1 MKAVV
6 WAGGYS
12 MVLGLLMGVAQ
23 AQETPQEVSTLSS
36 IKVRAQN
43 EKSEGT
49 GSYQQQAV
57 PQVLKL
63 PMTLQELPQS
73 ATVITR
79 QRIEDQGLDTLG
91 QVMEQSPGV
100 SRRQYGDDGAGYTSF
115 QARGFNITNYVIDGV
130 PTTAAAL
137 QGYGGVSVMDTA
149 IYDNVAIVRGATGLL
164 SGAGEPSASI
174 MMQRKR
180 PTAEF
185 QGQVLAGV
193 GSWDRY
199 RGMADISG
207 PLNDSGS
214 VRGRLVAAYDQSRS
228 WKDGYKGK
236 RDVFYGVIEA
246 DLGARTVARLGLEHM
261 DNRYDGSSMH
271 AFSVS
276 DTDGNLVEWDRS
288 DSATAA
294 WAYSKQRRTM
304 AFAQLEH
311 EFNDDWSIQ
320 MAMGRSWLNNEQLYG
335 VAAPEPTPQGRGSM
349 TAGFNE
355 KTPTQDTADI
365 TIKGRFQA
373 WGQGH
378 DIMLGAN
385 YYELSRHDM
394 AYARQRIPIAQIKD
408 FDRNLPRPDL
418 KITGPDNQRARQWG
432 AYAATR
438 LRLTDNLALI
448 AGGRVTNW
456 KDHSNTTLRKENGVF
471 TPYAGLVYD
480 WNEQWATYA
489 SYTQI
494 FNPQFS
500 QDRDGNYLDPE
511 KGNNYELGVK
521 YLFPGEAASASLA
534 VFQTRKDNLAVVD
547 GKELTPSGSQA
558 YIAASNTRSEG
569 IEFEINGELA
579 PGWQMG
585 AGYTHYRFRGADGE
599 KIKTD
604 IPADQVKLLTT
615 YRLPG
620 AWHKLTVGGSVQW
633 QSKIF
638 DNQLTGVARETNTQ
652 KAYAVVDLMARYAIT
667 PRADLTVNF
676 NNIFDKTYR
685 LAYSSHT
692 YGAPRNVMAS
702 LRYQF

>member
-12 MVLGLLMGVAQ
+12 MVLGLLMGVAH

-185 QGQVLAGV
+185 QGQVSAGV

-199 RGMADISG
+199 RGMTDISG

-276 DTDGNLVEWDRS
+276 DTAGNLVEWDRS

-494 FNPQFS
+494 FNPQSS

-558 YIAASNTRSEG
+558 YTAASNTRSEG

-604 IPADQVKLLTT
+604 IPADQIKLFTT

>member
-12 MVLGLLMGVAQ
+12 MVLGLLMGVAH

-494 FNPQFS
+494 FNPQSS

-558 YIAASNTRSEG
+558 YTAASNTRSEG

-604 IPADQVKLLTT
+604 IPADQVKLFTT

>member
-1 MKAVV
+1 MKVVV

-12 MVLGLLMGVAQ
+12 MVLGLLMSAAQ

-57 PQVLKL
+57 PQILKL

-100 SRRQYGDDGAGYTSF
+100 SRQQYGDDGAGYTSF

-149 IYDNVAIVRGATGLL
+149 IYDNVVIVRGATGLL

-185 QGQVLAGV
+185 QGQVSAGV
-193 GSWDRY
+193 GTWDRY
-199 RGMADISG
+199 RGMADLSG

-228 WKDGYKGK
+228 WKEGYKGK

-246 DLGARTVARLGLEHM
+246 DLGARTVARLGIEHM

-276 DTDGNLVEWDRS
+276 DTDGNPVQWDRS

-335 VAAPEPTPQGRGSM
+335 VAAPAPTPQGRGTM

-365 TIKGRFQA
+365 TITGRFQA

-378 DIMLGAN
+378 DVMLGAN
-385 YYELSRHDM
+385 YYELSRHDT

-408 FDRNLPRPDL
+408 FDRNVPRPDL

-438 LRLTDNLALI
+438 LRLTDKLALI

-456 KDHSNTTLRKENGVF
+456 KDHSNARLRKENGVF

-480 WNEQWATYA
+480 WNEQWASYA
-489 SYTQI
+489 SYTKI
-494 FNPQFS
+494 FNPQSS

-511 KGNNYELGVK
+511 QGTNYEVGVK

-547 GKELTPSGSQA
+547 GKELTPSGAQA
-558 YIAASNTRSEG
+558 YTAASNTRSEG

-604 IPADQVKLLTT
+604 IPADQVKLFTT

>member
-185 QGQVLAGV
+185 QGQVSAGV

-276 DTDGNLVEWDRS
+276 DTAGNLVEWDRS

-320 MAMGRSWLNNEQLYG
+320 MAVGRSWLNNEQLYG

-494 FNPQFS
+494 FNPQSS

-547 GKELTPSGSQA
+547 GKELTPSGTQA
-558 YIAASNTRSEG
+558 YTAASNTRSEG

-604 IPADQVKLLTT
+604 IPADQVKLFTT

>member
-49 GSYQQQAV
+49 GGYQQQAV

-320 MAMGRSWLNNEQLYG
+320 MAVGRSWLNNEQLYG

-494 FNPQFS
+494 FNPQSS

-547 GKELTPSGSQA
+547 GKELTPSGTQA
-558 YIAASNTRSEG
+558 YTAASNTRSEG

-604 IPADQVKLLTT
+604 IPADQVKLFTT

>member
-164 SGAGEPSASI
+164 SGVGEPSASI

-320 MAMGRSWLNNEQLYG
+320 MAVGRSWLNNEQLYG

-494 FNPQFS
+494 FNPQSS

-547 GKELTPSGSQA
+547 GKELTPSGTQA
-558 YIAASNTRSEG
+558 YTAASNTRSEG

-604 IPADQVKLLTT
+604 IPADQVKLFTT

-652 KAYAVVDLMARYAIT
+652 KAYTVVDLMARYAIT

>member
-57 PQVLKL
+57 TQVLKL

-185 QGQVLAGV
+185 QGQVSAGV

-228 WKDGYKGK
+228 WKEGYKGK

-408 FDRNLPRPDL
+408 FDRNLPRPEL

-494 FNPQFS
+494 FNPQSS

-547 GKELTPSGSQA
+547 GKELTPSGTQA

-604 IPADQVKLLTT
+604 IPADQVKLFTT

-652 KAYAVVDLMARYAIT
+652 KAYAVVDLMARYAMT

>member
-185 QGQVLAGV
+185 QGQVSAGV

-246 DLGARTVARLGLEHM
+246 DLGARTVVRLGLEHM

-456 KDHSNTTLRKENGVF
+456 KDHSSTTLRKENGVF

-494 FNPQFS
+494 FNPQSS

-604 IPADQVKLLTT
+604 IPADQVKLFTT

>member
-6 WAGGYS
+6 CAGGYS
-12 MVLGLLMGVAQ
+12 MVLGLLMGVAH

-185 QGQVLAGV
+185 QGQVSAGV
-193 GSWDRY
+193 GSWGRY

-276 DTDGNLVEWDRS
+276 DTAGNLVEWGRS

-394 AYARQRIPIAQIKD
+394 AYARQRIPISQIKD

-438 LRLTDNLALI
+438 LRLTDKLALI

-494 FNPQFS
+494 FNPQSS

-547 GKELTPSGSQA
+547 GKELTPSGTQA
-558 YIAASNTRSEG
+558 YTAASNTRSEG

-599 KIKTD
+599 QIKTD
-604 IPADQVKLLTT
+604 IPADQVKLFTT

>member
-185 QGQVLAGV
+185 QGQVSAGV
-193 GSWDRY
+193 GSWGRY

-276 DTDGNLVEWDRS
+276 DTAGNLVEWDRS

-494 FNPQFS
+494 FNPQSS

-604 IPADQVKLLTT
+604 IPADQVKLFTT

-652 KAYAVVDLMARYAIT
+652 KAYAVVDLMARYAMT

>member
-185 QGQVLAGV
+185 QGQVSAGV

-276 DTDGNLVEWDRS
+276 DTAGNLVEWDRS

-494 FNPQFS
+494 FNPQSS

-558 YIAASNTRSEG
+558 YTAASNTRSEG

-579 PGWQMG
+579 PGWRMG

-604 IPADQVKLLTT
+604 IPADQVKLFTT

>member
-185 QGQVLAGV
+185 QGQVSAGV

-246 DLGARTVARLGLEHM
+246 DLGARTVARLGLDHM

-276 DTDGNLVEWDRS
+276 DTAGNLVEWDRS

-320 MAMGRSWLNNEQLYG
+320 MAVGRSWLNNEQLYG

-494 FNPQFS
+494 FNPQSS

-547 GKELTPSGSQA
+547 GKELTPSGTQA
-558 YIAASNTRSEG
+558 YTAASNTRSEG

-604 IPADQVKLLTT
+604 IPADQVKLFTT

>member
-1 MKAVV
+1 MKVVV

-12 MVLGLLMGVAQ
+12 MVLGLLMSAAH

-36 IKVRAQN
+36 IKVRAHN

-57 PQVLKL
+57 PQILKL

-73 ATVITR
+73 ATVITQ
-79 QRIEDQGLDTLG
+79 QRMEDQGLDTLG
-91 QVMEQSPGV
+91 QVIEQSPGV

-185 QGQVLAGV
+185 QGQVSVGAGT
-193 GSWDRY
+193 WNRY

-246 DLGARTVARLGLEHM
+246 DLGARTVARLGIEHM

-276 DTDGNLVEWDRS
+276 DTAGNPVEWDRS

-335 VAAPEPTPQGRGSM
+335 VAAPAPTPQGRGSM

-378 DIMLGAN
+378 DIMLGGN

-438 LRLTDNLALI
+438 LRLTDKLALI
-448 AGGRVTNW
+448 AGGRVTSW
-456 KDHSNTTLRKENGVF
+456 KDHSNTTLRKDNGVF

-480 WNEQWATYA
+480 WNEQWATYV

-494 FNPQFS
+494 FNPQS
-500 QDRDGNYLDPE
+500 RQDRDGNYLDPE
-511 KGNNYELGVK
+511 QGTNYEVGVK

-547 GKELTPSGSQA
+547 GKELTPSGNQA
-558 YIAASNTRSEG
+558 YTAASNTRSEG
-569 IEFEINGELA
+569 VEFEINGELA

-604 IPADQVKLLTT
+604 IPADQVKLFTT

-652 KAYAVVDLMARYAIT
+652 KAYAVVDLMARYAFT

-702 LRYQF
+702 LRYRF

>member
-164 SGAGEPSASI
+164 SGVGEPSASI

-185 QGQVLAGV
+185 QGQVSAGV

-276 DTDGNLVEWDRS
+276 DTAGNLVEWDRS

-320 MAMGRSWLNNEQLYG
+320 MAVGRSWLNNEQLYG

-494 FNPQFS
+494 FNPQSS

-547 GKELTPSGSQA
+547 GKELTPSGTQA
-558 YIAASNTRSEG
+558 YTAASNTRSEG

-604 IPADQVKLLTT
+604 IPADQVKLFTT

-652 KAYAVVDLMARYAIT
+652 KAYTVVDLMARYAIT

>member
-36 IKVRAQN
+36 IKVRVQN

-185 QGQVLAGV
+185 QGQVSAGV

-320 MAMGRSWLNNEQLYG
+320 MAVGRSWLNNEQLYG

-438 LRLTDNLALI
+438 LRLTDKLALI

-494 FNPQFS
+494 FNPQSS

-558 YIAASNTRSEG
+558 YTAASNTRSEG

-604 IPADQVKLLTT
+604 IPADQVKLFTT

>member
-23 AQETPQEVSTLSS
+23 AKETPQEVSTLSS

-185 QGQVLAGV
+185 QGQVSAGV

-276 DTDGNLVEWDRS
+276 DTAGNLVEWGRS

-494 FNPQFS
+494 FNPQSS

-547 GKELTPSGSQA
+547 GKELTPSGTQA
-558 YIAASNTRSEG
+558 YTAASNTRSEG

-604 IPADQVKLLTT
+604 IPADQVKLFTT

>member
-185 QGQVLAGV
+185 QGQVSAGV

-276 DTDGNLVEWDRS
+276 DTAGNLVEWDRS

-294 WAYSKQRRTM
+294 WAYSKQRRTV

-320 MAMGRSWLNNEQLYG
+320 MAVGRSWLNNEQLYG

-494 FNPQFS
+494 FNPQSS

-547 GKELTPSGSQA
+547 GKELTPSGTQA
-558 YIAASNTRSEG
+558 YTAASNTRSEG

-604 IPADQVKLLTT
+604 IPADQVKLFTT

>member
-12 MVLGLLMGVAQ
+12 MVLGLLMGVAH

-185 QGQVLAGV
+185 QGQVSAGV

-276 DTDGNLVEWDRS
+276 DTAGNLVEWDRS

-494 FNPQFS
+494 FNPQSS

-604 IPADQVKLLTT
+604 IPADQVKLFTT

>member
-1 MKAVV
+1 
-6 WAGGYS
+6 
-12 MVLGLLMGVAQ
+12 MVLGLLMGVAH

-185 QGQVLAGV
+185 QGQVSAGV

-246 DLGARTVARLGLEHM
+246 DLGARTVA
-261 DNRYDGSSMH
+261 
-271 AFSVS
+271 
-276 DTDGNLVEWDRS
+276 
-288 DSATAA
+288 
-294 WAYSKQRRTM
+294 
-304 AFAQLEH
+304 
-311 EFNDDWSIQ
+311 
-320 MAMGRSWLNNEQLYG
+320 
-335 VAAPEPTPQGRGSM
+335 
-349 TAGFNE
+349 
-355 KTPTQDTADI
+355 
-365 TIKGRFQA
+365 
-373 WGQGH
+373 
-378 DIMLGAN
+378 
-385 YYELSRHDM
+385 
-394 AYARQRIPIAQIKD
+394 
-408 FDRNLPRPDL
+408 
-418 KITGPDNQRARQWG
+418 
-432 AYAATR
+432 
-438 LRLTDNLALI
+438 
-448 AGGRVTNW
+448 
-456 KDHSNTTLRKENGVF
+456 
-471 TPYAGLVYD
+471 
-480 WNEQWATYA
+480 
-489 SYTQI
+489 
-494 FNPQFS
+494 
-500 QDRDGNYLDPE
+500 
-511 KGNNYELGVK
+511 
-521 YLFPGEAASASLA
+521 
-534 VFQTRKDNLAVVD
+534 
-547 GKELTPSGSQA
+547 
-558 YIAASNTRSEG
+558 
-569 IEFEINGELA
+569 
-579 PGWQMG
+579 
-585 AGYTHYRFRGADGE
+585 
-599 KIKTD
+599 
-604 IPADQVKLLTT
+604 
-615 YRLPG
+615 
-620 AWHKLTVGGSVQW
+620 
-633 QSKIF
+633 
-638 DNQLTGVARETNTQ
+638 
-652 KAYAVVDLMARYAIT
+652 
-667 PRADLTVNF
+667 
-676 NNIFDKTYR
+676 
-685 LAYSSHT
+685 
-692 YGAPRNVMAS
+692 
-702 LRYQF
+702 

>member
-185 QGQVLAGV
+185 QGQVSAGV

-494 FNPQFS
+494 FNPQSS

-547 GKELTPSGSQA
+547 GKELTPSGTQA
-558 YIAASNTRSEG
+558 YTAASNTRSEG

-604 IPADQVKLLTT
+604 IPADQVKLFTT

>member
-1 MKAVV
+1 MKVVV

-164 SGAGEPSASI
+164 SGVGEPSASI

-408 FDRNLPRPDL
+408 FDRNLPLPDL

-604 IPADQVKLLTT
+604 IPADQVKLFTT

-652 KAYAVVDLMARYAIT
+652 KAYAVVDLMARYAMT

>member
-12 MVLGLLMGVAQ
+12 MVLGLVMGVAH

-185 QGQVLAGV
+185 QGQVSAGV

-494 FNPQFS
+494 FNPQSS

-604 IPADQVKLLTT
+604 IPADQVKLFTT

>member
-185 QGQVLAGV
+185 QGQVSAGV

-320 MAMGRSWLNNEQLYG
+320 MAVGRSWLNNEQLYG

-494 FNPQFS
+494 FNPQSS

-547 GKELTPSGSQA
+547 GKELTPSGTQA
-558 YIAASNTRSEG
+558 YTAASNTRSEG

-604 IPADQVKLLTT
+604 IPADQVKLFTT

>member
-1 MKAVV
+1 
-6 WAGGYS
+6 
-12 MVLGLLMGVAQ
+12 MVLGLLMGVAH

-185 QGQVLAGV
+185 QGQVSAGV

-494 FNPQFS
+494 FNPQSS

-547 GKELTPSGSQA
+547 GKELTPSGTQA
-558 YIAASNTRSEG
+558 YTAASNTRSEG

-604 IPADQVKLLTT
+604 IPADQVKLFTT

-633 QSKIF
+633 QSKIS

>member
-1 MKAVV
+1 MKTVV

-185 QGQVLAGV
+185 QGQVSAGV

-261 DNRYDGSSMH
+261 GNRYDGSSMH

-276 DTDGNLVEWDRS
+276 DTAGNLVEWGRS

-494 FNPQFS
+494 FNPQSS

-547 GKELTPSGSQA
+547 GKELTPSGTQA
-558 YIAASNTRSEG
+558 YTAASNTRSEG

-604 IPADQVKLLTT
+604 IPADQVKLFTT

>member
-12 MVLGLLMGVAQ
+12 MVLGLLMGVAH

-91 QVMEQSPGV
+91 QVIEQSPGV

-185 QGQVLAGV
+185 QGQVSAGV

-480 WNEQWATYA
+480 WNEQWATYV

-494 FNPQFS
+494 FNPQSS

-604 IPADQVKLLTT
+604 IPADQVKLFTT

>member
-130 PTTAAAL
+130 PTTTAAL

-185 QGQVLAGV
+185 QGQVSAGV

-494 FNPQFS
+494 FNPQSS

-547 GKELTPSGSQA
+547 GKELTPSGTQA

-604 IPADQVKLLTT
+604 IPADQVKLFTT

-652 KAYAVVDLMARYAIT
+652 KAYAVVDLMARYAMT

>member
-185 QGQVLAGV
+185 QGQVSAGV

-320 MAMGRSWLNNEQLYG
+320 MAVGRSWLNNEQLYG

-394 AYARQRIPIAQIKD
+394 AYARQ
-408 FDRNLPRPDL
+408 
-418 KITGPDNQRARQWG
+418 WG

-494 FNPQFS
+494 FNPQSS

-547 GKELTPSGSQA
+547 GKELTPSGTQA
-558 YIAASNTRSEG
+558 YTAASNTRSEG

-604 IPADQVKLLTT
+604 IPADQVKLFTT

-652 KAYAVVDLMARYAIT
+652 KAYTVVDLMARYAIT

>member
-185 QGQVLAGV
+185 QGQVSAGV

-604 IPADQVKLLTT
+604 IPADQVKLFTT

-652 KAYAVVDLMARYAIT
+652 KAYAVVDLMARYAMT

>member
-320 MAMGRSWLNNEQLYG
+320 MAVGRSWLNNEQLYG

-494 FNPQFS
+494 FNPQSS

-547 GKELTPSGSQA
+547 GKELTPSGTQA
-558 YIAASNTRSEG
+558 YTAASNTRSEG

-604 IPADQVKLLTT
+604 IPADQVKLFTT

>member
-276 DTDGNLVEWDRS
+276 DTAGNLVEWDRS

-320 MAMGRSWLNNEQLYG
+320 MAVGRSWLNNEQLYG

-494 FNPQFS
+494 FNPQSS

-547 GKELTPSGSQA
+547 GKELTPSGTQA
-558 YIAASNTRSEG
+558 YTAASNTRSEG

-604 IPADQVKLLTT
+604 IPADQVKLFTT

>member
-185 QGQVLAGV
+185 QGQVSAGV

-448 AGGRVTNW
+448 VGGRVTNW

-494 FNPQFS
+494 FNPQSS

-604 IPADQVKLLTT
+604 IPADQVKLFTT

-652 KAYAVVDLMARYAIT
+652 KAYAVVDLMARYAMT

>member
-180 PTAEF
+180 PTTEF
-185 QGQVLAGV
+185 QGQVSAGV

-320 MAMGRSWLNNEQLYG
+320 MAVGRSWLNNEQLYG

-438 LRLTDNLALI
+438 LRLTDKLALI

-494 FNPQFS
+494 FNPQSS

-558 YIAASNTRSEG
+558 YTAASNTRSEG

-604 IPADQVKLLTT
+604 IPADQVKLFTT

>member
-57 PQVLKL
+57 PQILKL
-63 PMTLQELPQS
+63 PVTLQELPQS

-79 QRIEDQGLDTLG
+79 QRMEDQGLDTLG

-185 QGQVLAGV
+185 QGQVSAGV

-288 DSATAA
+288 DSATAV

-438 LRLTDNLALI
+438 LRLTDKLALI

-494 FNPQFS
+494 FNPQSS

-558 YIAASNTRSEG
+558 YTAASNTRSEG

-604 IPADQVKLLTT
+604 IPADQVKLFTT

>member
-320 MAMGRSWLNNEQLYG
+320 MAVGRSWLNNEQLYG

-494 FNPQFS
+494 FNPQSS

-547 GKELTPSGSQA
+547 GKELTPSGTQA
-558 YIAASNTRSEG
+558 YTAASNTRSEG

-604 IPADQVKLLTT
+604 IPADQVKLFTT

-652 KAYAVVDLMARYAIT
+652 KAYTVVDLMARYAIT

>member
-185 QGQVLAGV
+185 QGQVSAGV

-320 MAMGRSWLNNEQLYG
+320 MAVGRSWLNNEQLYG

-494 FNPQFS
+494 FNPQSS

-547 GKELTPSGSQA
+547 GKELTPSGTQA
-558 YIAASNTRSEG
+558 YTAASNTRSEG

-604 IPADQVKLLTT
+604 IPADQVKLFTT

-652 KAYAVVDLMARYAIT
+652 KAYTVVDLMARYAIT

>member
-1 MKAVV
+1 
-6 WAGGYS
+6 
-12 MVLGLLMGVAQ
+12 
-23 AQETPQEVSTLSS
+23 
-36 IKVRAQN
+36 
-43 EKSEGT
+43 
-49 GSYQQQAV
+49 
-57 PQVLKL
+57 
-63 PMTLQELPQS
+63 
-73 ATVITR
+73 
-79 QRIEDQGLDTLG
+79 
-91 QVMEQSPGV
+91 
-100 SRRQYGDDGAGYTSF
+100 
-115 QARGFNITNYVIDGV
+115 
-130 PTTAAAL
+130 
-137 QGYGGVSVMDTA
+137 
-149 IYDNVAIVRGATGLL
+149 
-164 SGAGEPSASI
+164 
-174 MMQRKR
+174 
-180 PTAEF
+180 
-185 QGQVLAGV
+185 
-193 GSWDRY
+193 
-199 RGMADISG
+199 
-207 PLNDSGS
+207 

-494 FNPQFS
+494 FNPQSS

-547 GKELTPSGSQA
+547 GKELTPSGTQA
-558 YIAASNTRSEG
+558 YTAASNTRSEG

-604 IPADQVKLLTT
+604 IPADQVKLFTT

-633 QSKIF
+633 QSKIS

>member
-12 MVLGLLMGVAQ
+12 MVFGLLMGVAH

-185 QGQVLAGV
+185 QGQVSAGV

-304 AFAQLEH
+304 AFVQLEH

-494 FNPQFS
+494 FNPQSS

-604 IPADQVKLLTT
+604 IPADQVKLFTT

>member
-185 QGQVLAGV
+185 QGQVSAGV

-276 DTDGNLVEWDRS
+276 DTAGNLVEWDRS

-494 FNPQFS
+494 FNPQSS

-547 GKELTPSGSQA
+547 GKELTPSGTQA
-558 YIAASNTRSEG
+558 YTAASNTRSEG

-604 IPADQVKLLTT
+604 IPADQVKLFTT

-652 KAYAVVDLMARYAIT
+652 KAYAVVDLMARYALT